1 MTTARQRYE
10 AKTKVVSFRMLL
22 EELDHIEKIK
32 TRTGLSN
39 ADLMKKG
46 AGIAEEEIKKKLA
59 QMSGLEAKLAKLRQA
74 IQNEEQTV
82 NQERE
87 RRQKELDKEMKAYQL
102 FSAGWGVSETAFK
115 LGITEERAR
124 GLFEEWA
131 EIVKDKEAARQEL
144 LRGYLKK
151 HLERLKGR
159 RFWLNVLPS
168 YTEKDRAELEEQIDY
183 CGYLLSHPAE
193 VRKEWEQFLITEYST
208 K

>member
-22 EELDHIEKIK
+22 EELGHIEKTK
-32 TRTGLSN
+32 AKSGLSN
-39 ADLMKKG
+39 ADLMKLG

-59 QMSGLEAKLAKLRQA
+59 QMSGLEAKLAKFRQA
-74 IQNEEQTV
+74 IQNEEQTL

-87 RRQKELDKEMKAYQL
+87 RRRKELDKEIKAYRL
-102 FSAGWGVSETAFK
+102 FSAGWGVSETALK

-131 EIVKDKEAARQEL
+131 EVVEDKEAARQEL

-151 HLERLKGR
+151 HLEKLKGR
-159 RFWLNVLPS
+159 RLWMLMLPS
-168 YTEKDRAELEEQIDY
+168 YTEKDRAELEEQIEY
-183 CGYLLSHPAE
+183 CGYLLSHPAK
-193 VRKEWEQFLITEYST
+193 VSKESEQFLITEYST